1 MKIFEYMKTYFY
13 HIFVRY
19 VCHLVKQVKITSKKL
34 PYGLNSF
41 IDFINYIDLI
51 SLIYQF
57 C

>member
-19 VCHLVKQVKITSKKL
+19 VCHLVKQVKIMSKKL
-34 PYGLNSF
+34 LYGLNSF